1 MALPLNELQAAV
13 AAAESALEAAQQQL
27 SGSRY
32 GTTAHG
38 NAGYAVQRA
47 TTQLVRAQQGL
58 AAFVDPAVAA
68 QQAAAHAAEMTR
80 IQNLTPAEVSGEAA
94 TFQKAEAGA
103 QAARVQA
110 GELSVMEQSRVN
122 SLMRTRRLTYD
133 QALAQ
138 VRGTESLAD
147 TASTTRKPAAPGVPV
162 DPDTGRP
169 YKGAGEATKSTPKAL
184 RANKMD
190 PGLGEVSKRTM
201 SATERAAQQLADET
215 RIADQLQRTPKAL
228 RAGTPVR
235 GKNRVPYVPK
245 AEREVVQRGGPERM
259 KSTAHWLKAER
270 GRALH
275 LITDPNSEF
284 YGQQVDDV
292 VAEMKRRRTPQGG
305 AVRSAGAAGRTL
317 EAENEALR
325 ARTRGVPQ
333 ADPRARL
340 RALRAQGLGP
350 EALGRGRSAGLMPG
364 TPMPTQGRAPISPG
378 GIPSAGAPHLPSWLV
393 GDKPIPPPGR
403 VTGTYQWPAGTP
415 QPGWAGGGGILSPAQ
430 DARLAAQL
438 GEGVGYS
445 QAHPRGGFGQQ
456 RLPLQPFPPKA
467 GGYPG
472 LPGGSPGL
480 PGGSGATAGPISG
493 GAWPTSQGPVPGSP
507 AAQAATARLGI
518 GGLPPG
524 ATKSVMPPVA
534 GSPAAQIPGQQSLIS
549 GMGRPLGGFQH
560 PAAPYRP
567 PPPDPNAI
575 ALGRG
580 HVQHPGFGG
589 RTPKGLELA
598 TRGEMG
604 MVAKGQGGPQV
615 GTHTTQQAN
624 AAWNAH
630 DSARGKGAKGAKGA
644 KGSFFNRKW
653 GPGGLAEG
661 EAAWLGGLKNRA
673 LRNPAKIFGNVMGTE
688 TGVMGSKGAIGKYA
702 AARGAF
708 AGLNA
713 IGPTWLVGSLTS
725 GVNQIH
731 PEGSFADQVTEGA
744 QIGTAIGASFGPYGM
759 LIGATAGVSL
769 NVLTKGLLGNVI
781 QAMPGVGGAF
791 FGGSE
796 GPTDEEQLRETALA
810 AYTAAA
816 TNQGYMSKSG
826 EPGSKPDVAA
836 AATDT
841 LLGLSAMQ
849 QAGLMPAT
857 ADIFMIAGRMSG
869 FEGFPWEAEAA
880 EPVYS
885 ADDINKIAQ
894 GMEQYLQ
901 PEQFVLDIVANT
913 NFDHI
918 KDDEARGNLEQ
929 WKAWTLSS
937 LSTGLA
943 ATAMQPLT
951 TAMTSSYGLQG
962 QQQAALDQEW
972 AAGPGAA
979 ASFEDLL
986 AGSLS

>member
-1 MALPLNELQAAV
+1 MALPFNELQAAV
-13 AAAESALEAAQQQL
+13 AEAESNLKAAQQSL
-27 SGSRY
+27 TGTRF
-32 GTTAHG
+32 GTTAHT
-38 NAGYAVQRA
+38 NANRAVQAA

-58 AAFVDPAVAA
+58 SSFVDPAVAA
-68 QQAAAHAAEMTR
+68 QQAAPQVAEIARLKGLKAGTPEAA
-80 IQNLTPAEVSGEAA
+80 AEAA

-110 GELSVMEQSRVN
+110 GELSVMEQARVDA
-122 SLMRTRRLTYD
+122 LQRTRGMTYD
-133 QALAQ
+133 QAVRT
-138 VRGTESLAD
+138 VRGVEA
-147 TASTTRKPAAPGVPV
+147 AEAAAKPPKVAAPDVPV
-162 DPDTGRP
+162 DPDTGKA

-184 RANKMD
+184 KAAGLD
-190 PGLGEVSKRTM
+190 PKLGEVSKRTL
-201 SATERAAQQLADET
+201 SATEIAQASIADET
-215 RIADQLQRTPKAL
+215 RIADQLQRTPKGL
-228 RAGTPVR
+228 EPGTPVK
-235 GKNRVPYVPK
+235 GANRVPYVTK
-245 AEREVVQRGGPERM
+245 AERAYSGPERM
-259 KSTAHWLKAER
+259 KSTSAWLQAER
-270 GRALH
+270 SRAMH

-284 YGQQVDDV
+284 YGQQIDDV
-292 VAEMKRRRTPQGG
+292 VAQMKQRRTPQGLG
-305 AVRSAGAAGRTL
+305 GTSRTGVL
-317 EAENEALR
+317 RHVQPGQELPPRQDVTRALTAQNEALR

-333 ADPRARL
+333 ADPMARPQ
-340 RALRAQGLGP
+340 ALRGQGLGP

-364 TPMPTQGRAPISPG
+364 TPMPTQGRAPIPPG
-378 GIPSAGAPHLPSWLV
+378 GSPTGAG
-393 GDKPIPPPGR
+393 GRPIPPPGR
-403 VTGTYQWPAGTP
+403 VMGTYQWPAGTP
-415 QPGWAGGGGILSPAQ
+415 QPPFAGGGGALGPAQ

-438 GEGVGYS
+438 GET
-445 QAHPRGGFGQQ
+445 PRGVPPMGRPLGQQ
-456 RLPLQPFPPKA
+456 RIPGMDPF
-467 GGYPG
+467 
-472 LPGGSPGL
+472 LSPR
-480 PGGSGATAGPISG
+480 P
-493 GAWPTSQGPVPGSP
+493 Q
-507 AAQAATARLGI
+507 
-518 GGLPPG
+518 GGLAPP
-524 ATKSVMPPVA
+524 APPN
-534 GSPAAQIPGQQSLIS
+534 PALPSSQIPGQQSLVS
-549 GMGRPLGGFQH
+549 GMGKPLGGFQH

-567 PPPDPNAI
+567 PPADPNAI
-575 ALGRG
+575 ALGRAG
-580 HVQHPGFGG
+580 SSAPASTPAGYAGAGYGG
-589 RTPKGLELA
+589 RTPKGFELA

-604 MVAKGQGGPQV
+604 MVAQGGPQV
-615 GTHTTQQAN
+615 GTHTTQQAE
-624 AAWNAH
+624 AAWNAQ
-630 DSARGKGAKGAKGA
+630 DSAGGKGAKGAKGA
-644 KGSFFNRKW
+644 RGSFFNKQW
-653 GPGGLAEG
+653 GAGGVAEG
-661 EAAWLGGLKNRA
+661 QAAWLGGLKNRA
-673 LRNPAKIFGNVMGTE
+673 LRNPAKIFGNVMGAE
-688 TGVMGSKGAIGKYA
+688 AGVMGKGAAAVGGKAAVPAGAIGKYA

-731 PEGSFADQVTEGA
+731 PEGSFADQVVEGA
-744 QIGTAIGASFGPYGM
+744 QIGTSIGASFGPWGM
-759 LIGATAGVSL
+759 AVGATAGVSL
-769 NVLTKGLLGNVI
+769 NVLTGGLLGNVI
-781 QAMPGVGGAF
+781 QALPIVGGAF

-796 GPTDEEQLRETALA
+796 GPTDEEKLRETALA

-826 EPGSKPDVAA
+826 EDGSKPNAAA

-885 ADDINKIAQ
+885 ADDINKISQ

-918 KDDEARGNLEQ
+918 KDDEARGSLEQ

-951 TAMTSSYGLQG
+951 TAMTASYGLQG
-962 QQQAALDQEW
+962 QQQAGLDQEW

-986 AGSLS
+986 ASNL